1 MANIPFLNNAY
12 FSAKVGIGTDGPA
25 YKLDVNSSAS
35 VGARIESTGSGYAP
49 ASILLEAGGNDAR
62 GQGIYQYNI
71 ASKNSW
77 FSGVPYST
85 TSDDWVIAHK
95 LETTAFNSDVA
106 QMSNALFCVND
117 NGNVGIGT
125 TSPSANLDILNGTT
139 GASLKLS
146 ATATAYW
153 QLQRNSTTGNLNISD
168 DALGNVMSFD
178 QLTGNVGIG
187 TDSPGVN
194 FQVGD
199 GTTDTS
205 SRFYHSDNTYTQ
217 VSGYGLF
224 LSRLSSYIRPVFDGT
239 QDLYFGNIN
248 LTWKTIQFDATTI
261 TFDNNSSE
269 AMRITSTGNVGIGT
283 TSPGAK
289 LDIHYFTAGGNDDLL
304 NIGLDASNPTRAK
317 IYTENYDG
325 NFGLWNSGSTQQV
338 KVSSDGDSYFNGGNV
353 GIGTDSPGAKL
364 EVAGDILINS
374 GEYISWGTVGA
385 TSIEGSTASN
395 KLQFRTNS
403 SDRMIIDS
411 SGNVGIGTTSPDNIL
426 HVRNGDTG
434 YASQVGAD
442 TMLILET
449 TNVSNSLQFSS
460 TTSGNQYIMFGD
472 DDPNAGWIAYA
483 HSDNSFSFRTNGAE
497 RMRIATDGAIQFNDY
512 GAGTLVSDASGN
524 ITVSSGGGAGGPY
537 LPLSAGSGF
546 PLTNTLFLGST
557 QNNSNEYNW
566 LVFNNQASGYG
577 DWNIYK
583 LGNNNLAFGYGIT
596 AGASYNNALTL
607 EYNGN
612 VGIGTTDPSQKLEVS
627 KSNYNVSKFVGNTDN
642 ETGYVGA
649 VLEIETNN
657 DDRGRGVYLTHR
669 NAADTSDSEWYA
681 GVPYAGGGYSIGN
694 AVYATSIDSAAGPA
708 HKDQSKLFI
717 ENTGK
722 VGIGTTTP
730 NEKLDV
736 AGKVYIESQGVDW
749 NETTPGL
756 TRGALHFDPVGDG
769 AADTGNAITFGASD
783 ASNGTN
789 GHAGIYT
796 RSDGAYGTKMYFATT
811 DSYSLGSKTRMMID
825 YNGNVGIGT
834 TSPSSKLQVAGG
846 IQMADDTATASAAK
860 VGTLKYRVSG
870 NNSYVDMCMQT
881 GATTYAWINIVQNN
895 W

>member
-1 MANIPFLNNAY
+1 
-12 FSAKVGIGTDGPA
+12 
-25 YKLDVNSSAS
+25 
-35 VGARIESTGSGYAP
+35 
-49 ASILLEAGGNDAR
+49 
-62 GQGIYQYNI
+62 
-71 ASKNSW
+71 
-77 FSGVPYST
+77 
-85 TSDDWVIAHK
+85 
-95 LETTAFNSDVA
+95 
-106 QMSNALFCVND
+106 
-117 NGNVGIGT
+117 
-125 TSPSANLDILNGTT
+125 
-139 GASLKLS
+139 
-146 ATATAYW
+146 
-153 QLQRNSTTGNLNISD
+153 
-168 DALGNVMSFD
+168 
-178 QLTGNVGIG
+178 
-187 TDSPGVN
+187 
-194 FQVGD
+194 
-199 GTTDTS
+199 
-205 SRFYHSDNTYTQ
+205 
-217 VSGYGLF
+217 
-224 LSRLSSYIRPVFDGT
+224 
-239 QDLYFGNIN
+239 
-248 LTWKTIQFDATTI
+248 
-261 TFDNNSSE
+261 
-269 AMRITSTGNVGIGT
+269 
-283 TSPGAK
+283 
-289 LDIHYFTAGGNDDLL
+289 
-304 NIGLDASNPTRAK
+304 
-317 IYTENYDG
+317 
-325 NFGLWNSGSTQQV
+325 
-338 KVSSDGDSYFNGGNV
+338 
-353 GIGTDSPGAKL
+353 
-364 EVAGDILINS
+364 
-374 GEYISWGTVGA
+374 
-385 TSIEGSTASN
+385 
-395 KLQFRTNS
+395 
-403 SDRMIIDS
+403 
-411 SGNVGIGTTSPDNIL
+411 
-426 HVRNGDTG
+426 
-434 YASQVGAD
+434 
-442 TMLILET
+442 
-449 TNVSNSLQFSS
+449 
-460 TTSGNQYIMFGD
+460 
-472 DDPNAGWIAYA
+472 
-483 HSDNSFSFRTNGAE
+483 
-497 RMRIATDGAIQFNDY
+497 MRIATDGAIQFNDY